1 MGKKLIF
8 IINSICSCRMFATC
22 VLLRV
27 SATRPPQDYRC
38 ASRNLTNENLAL
50 LTLIEYSSNYY
61 DNNDEDVLNVVNDV
75 FNTSFNENYLDV
87 IDEAIYLEQNED
99 FKIDRT
105 NLTFENLADQVNE
118 YNYKDVKFR
127 EF

>member
-1 MGKKLIF
+1 MYKLIND
-8 IINSICSCRMFATC
+8 INNCYEAIKKEFNKNND
-22 VLLRV
+22 L
-27 SATRPPQDYRC
+27 
-38 ASRNLTNENLAL
+38 NNENLAL

-61 DNNDEDVLNVVNDV
+61 DSNDKDVLRVINDV
-75 FNTSFNENYLDV
+75 FNTSFNDIILDV

-127 EF
+127 DFE

>member
-1 MGKKLIF
+1 M
-8 IINSICSCRMFATC
+8 
-22 VLLRV
+22 
-27 SATRPPQDYRC
+27 
-38 ASRNLTNENLAL
+38 

-61 DNNDEDVLNVVNDV
+61 DSNEKDVLRVINDV
-75 FNTSFNENYLDV
+75 FNTSFNDIILDV

-127 EF
+127 DFE

>member
-1 MGKKLIF
+1 MYKLIND
-8 IINSICSCRMFATC
+8 INNCYEAIKREFNKKN
-22 VLLRV
+22 
-27 SATRPPQDYRC
+27 
-38 ASRNLTNENLAL
+38 NLTNENLAL
-50 LTLIEYSSNYY
+50 LTLIEYYTNYY
-61 DNNDEDVLNVVNDV
+61 DSNDKDVLNVINDV
-75 FNTSFNENYLDV
+75 FNTSFNENYLDI

-127 EF
+127 DFE

>member
-1 MGKKLIF
+1 MYKLIND
-8 IINSICSCRMFATC
+8 INKCHEAIKREFNKNN
-22 VLLRV
+22 
-27 SATRPPQDYRC
+27 
-38 ASRNLTNENLAL
+38 NLTNENLAF

-61 DNNDEDVLNVVNDV
+61 DYNEKDVLNVINDV
-75 FNTSFNENYLDV
+75 FNTSFNENYLDL

-105 NLTFENLADQVNE
+105 NLTFENLADQINE